1 MITTMVL
8 FWGVMVTTIVVVTF
22 ISLMRLKEPTDDRH
36 NQWQPSRA
44 YDWDAKD

>member
-8 FWGVMVTTIVVVTF
+8 FWVAIVTAIIAVTL
-22 ISLMRLKEPTDDRH
+22 ISLMRLKGPTNDSRDH
-36 NQWQPSRA
+36 WQPSRA